1 MTVNFDEL
9 VSNFRKLG
17 VVKGDVLLVHSSYK
31 SFGGVEGGPQT
42 VINALKSILTENGTL
57 IVPTFNY
64 DFCQGKP
71 YDVKKTPSKMGVI
84 TEIVRTDPNSKR
96 TLDPVFSFAI
106 LGKHRDYLANLE
118 NDHSFGTNS
127 VFGKLRELDA
137 KIMIIGLAYNESV
150 TFFHHIE
157 ETQGCD
163 YRYFKEF
170 RGKITDYENT
180 EHDSKITLFVRDIE
194 RGVQNSVDAMG
205 LIMEQEGIVKK
216 VVVGKSEIKLM
227 KANDV
232 YERTVAEM
240 KKNPH
245 ILIKIKKE

>member
-1 MTVNFDEL
+1 MTVSFDEL
-9 VSNFRKLG
+9 VSNFKKIGLSS
-17 VVKGDVLLVHSSYK
+17 GDALLVHSSFK

-42 VINALKSILTENGTL
+42 VISALRSILTEKGTL

-64 DFCQGKP
+64 DFCDGKP
-71 YDVKKTPSKMGVI
+71 YDVKKTPSKMGI
-84 TEIVRTDPNSKR
+84 ISELVRTDSSSKR

-106 LGKHRDYLANLE
+106 LGKHRDYLANLKYE
-118 NDHSFGTNS
+118 HSFGPNS
-127 VFGKLRELDA
+127 TFAKLRELDA
-137 KIMIIGLAYNESV
+137 KIMIIGLSYNESL

-170 RGKITDYENT
+170 RGTITGYDDVKQ
-180 EHDSKITLFVRDIE
+180 DSKIVLFVRDIE
-194 RGVQNSVDAMG
+194 RGVQNSVDKMG
-205 LIMEQEGIVKK
+205 FIMEQEGIVKK
-216 VVVGKSEIKLM
+216 TIIGKSEIKLM

-232 YERTVAEM
+232 YQRTVEEM

-245 ILIKIKKE
+245 ILIKIKRE